1 MPELTLRRAIANAL
15 VTTMLFSATVTSGF
29 VASAAAAEEAATSG
43 SVISHARHRI
53 SPEINGYAELI
64 IHLMRSVSGSLTKA
78 STLLFV
84 PEGQP
89 PAGGWP
95 VIAWAHGTTTP
106 GNKLCAPSLTDA
118 LDGGL
123 TKDGF
128 NSDYLFEISTLV
140 NAGYAVVAPDL
151 EGLGEVATVPYPYFN
166 ASSLARSLVSGVV
179 AAHNVD
185 ARLSK
190 EYVAVGHSDGGHAVL
205 GVEAYA
211 KEAPQFEFKGTVAI
225 APYTS
230 IDAYVK
236 ELKQRAAAN
245 PEKANDFRLLQNF
258 NVALMTTGLR
268 MIDPEFKASSVM
280 GPDLEAQLKE
290 FTTRCSVP
298 AIGGLS
304 KAVTAKGATF
314 DGFKEDWATVP
325 KMAAFLAANDPAVD
339 PGFHLN
345 KPTFIALGPDDA
357 FVFENTTRALVARL
371 KAAGTAVTYNE
382 YPHTDHFT
390 VIRAS
395 QPDIMGFLKQRFAD

>member
-1 MPELTLRRAIANAL
+1 MPTTPLGRAIVNAL
-15 VTTMLFSATVTSGF
+15 VTTMLISTTVSSNF
-29 VASAAAAEEAATSG
+29 VAPAMAAEEAPMSG
-43 SVISHARHRI
+43 SVVSHASHKI
-53 SPEINGYAELI
+53 SPEIKGHAELI
-64 IHLMRSVSGSLTKA
+64 IHFMRSVSGSLTKA

-84 PEGQP
+84 PERQP

-179 AAHNVD
+179 AAHKVN
-185 ARLSK
+185 ANLSK

-236 ELKQRAAAN
+236 ELAQRAAAN

-258 NVALMTTGLR
+258 NVALMTTGLWVV
-268 MIDPEFKASSVM
+268 DPSFEASSVM
-280 GPDLEAQLKE
+280 GPDLEAQLKD

-304 KAVTAKGATF
+304 KAVTAKGETF
-314 DGFKEDWATVP
+314 DGLKGDWATAP
-325 KMAAFLAANDPAVD
+325 KMAAFLAENDPAVD
-339 PGFHLN
+339 PDFRLK

-357 FVFENTTRALVARL
+357 FVFENTTRALVSRL
-371 KAAGTAVTYNE
+371 KADGTPVTYNE
-382 YPHTDHFT
+382 YPRTDHFT

>member
-1 MPELTLRRAIANAL
+1 MQ
-15 VTTMLFSATVTSGF
+15 
-29 VASAAAAEEAATSG
+29 
-43 SVISHARHRI
+43 
-53 SPEINGYAELI
+53 
-64 IHLMRSVSGSLTKA
+64 SVSGNLTKA

-84 PEGQP
+84 PEGKA

-166 ASSLARSLVSGVV
+166 AGSLARSLISGVV
-179 AAHNVD
+179 AAHKVN
-185 ARLSK
+185 ASLSN

-230 IDAYVK
+230 IAAYVK
-236 ELKQRAAAN
+236 ELNQRAAAN
-245 PEKANDFRLLQNF
+245 PEKTNDFRLLQNF
-258 NVALMTTGLR
+258 NVALMTTGLQVV
-268 MIDPEFKASSVM
+268 DPSFKASSVM
-280 GPDLEAQLKE
+280 GPDLEAQLKD
-290 FTTRCSVP
+290 FKTRCSVP

-304 KAVTAKGATF
+304 KAVTAKGETF
-314 DGFKEDWATVP
+314 DGFMEEWAANP
-325 KMAAFLAANDPAVD
+325 KMAAFLAKNDPAVD
-339 PGFHLN
+339 PDFHLK

-371 KAAGTAVTYNE
+371 KSDGAPVTYNE

-395 QPDIMGFLKQRFAD
+395 QPDIMSFLKQRFAD

>member
-1 MPELTLRRAIANAL
+1 MPAIRLARAIANAL
-15 VTTMLFSATVTSGF
+15 VTTMLISTTVIGGF
-29 VASAAAAEEAATSG
+29 VAPSLAAEEVATSG
-43 SVISHARHRI
+43 SVVSHAPHKI
-53 SPEINGYAELI
+53 SPEIKGHAELI
-64 IHLMRSVSGSLTKA
+64 VHLMQSVSGSLTKA

-84 PEGQP
+84 PEGKP
-89 PAGGWP
+89 PARGWP
-95 VIAWAHGTTTP
+95 VITWAHGTTTP
-106 GNKLCAPSLTDA
+106 GNKLCAPSLADA

-179 AAHNVD
+179 AAHKVN
-185 ARLSK
+185 ANLSK

-211 KEAPQFEFKGTVAI
+211 EEAPQFEFKGTVAI

-236 ELKQRAAAN
+236 ELEQRAAAN
-245 PEKANDFRLLQNF
+245 PEKANGFRLLQNF
-258 NVALMTTGLR
+258 NIALMTTGLR
-268 MIDPEFKASSVM
+268 VVDPSFEASSVM
-280 GPDLEAQLKE
+280 GPDLEAQLNE
-290 FTTRCSVP
+290 FITRCSVP

-304 KAVTAKGATF
+304 KAVMAKGKTF
-314 DGFKEDWATVP
+314 DGFKQDWATNP
-325 KMAAFLAANDPAVD
+325 KMAAFLAENDPAVD
-339 PGFHLN
+339 PDFRLK
-345 KPTFIALGPDDA
+345 KPTFIAFGPDDA
-357 FVFENTTRALVARL
+357 FVFENTTRALVVRM
-371 KAAGTAVTYNE
+371 KAAGTPVTYNE

-395 QPDIMGFLKQRFAD
+395 QPDIMDFLKQRFAD

>member
-1 MPELTLRRAIANAL
+1 MHPSTFRRAITRAL
-15 VTTMLFSATVTSGF
+15 VTTILVYTV
-29 VASAAAAEEAATSG
+29 AAAGFIVPALAVEETAMSG
-43 SVISHARHRI
+43 SVISYTPHKI
-53 SPEINGYAELI
+53 SSQIKGHAELI
-64 IHLMRSVSGSLTKA
+64 VHYMQSVAGHLTKA
-78 STLLFV
+78 STLLIV
-84 PEGQP
+84 PEGQA

-106 GNKLCAPSLTDA
+106 GNKLCAPSLTDD

-151 EGLGEVATVPYPYFN
+151 EGLGEVAEVPYPYFN
-166 ASSLARSLVSGVV
+166 ASSLARSLISGVV
-179 AAHNVD
+179 AAHKVN
-185 ARLSK
+185 ANLSN

-211 KEAPQFEFKGTVAI
+211 DEAPQFEFKGTVAI

-230 IDAYVK
+230 IEAFVK
-236 ELKQRAAAN
+236 ELKHRAAAN
-245 PEKANDFRLLQNF
+245 PEKASDFRLLQNF
-258 NVALMTTGLR
+258 NVALMATGLQV
-268 MIDPEFKASSVM
+268 IAPSFNASSVM

-304 KAVTAKGATF
+304 KAIAAKGAGF
-314 DGFKEDWATVP
+314 NGFKEDWAADP
-325 KMAAFLAANDPAVD
+325 KMAAFLAANDPAAN
-339 PGFHLN
+339 PNFRLK
-345 KPTFIALGPDDA
+345 KPTFISLGPDDA
-357 FVFENTTRALVARL
+357 FVFQNTTRALVARL
-371 KAAGTAVTYNE
+371 KADGTPVTYNE

-390 VIRAS
+390 VIRAA
-395 QPDIMGFLKQRFAD
+395 QPDTMAFLKQRFAD